1 MLNFGWLAQSSTSKH
16 PILRGLL
23 PNISTMFALLL
34 MSAAIAGGLW
44 FWSFGLAFTASFL
57 PLFVKTTLAV
67 IGMTAV
73 NFWFSREINTF
84 MFSTREVREN
94 FKFDEHNPTD
104 LRKLVDQVR
113 CEVNAHF
120 KNVYGDQHVDIPMPR
135 LLTFTDHHFK
145 IVTVEGRN
153 PGKAALMFSSGALN
167 SHDTRLNQ
175 RHMAALVAMEMVKI
189 YHRRS
194 IGGTIAGM
202 GLDLINTLENAREGN
217 LFYRVVGF
225 LIWPLQFFLLLQ
237 RAIKRSYEYDAALKV
252 VDMGRGMDLIDAI
265 DFKVCPVLFD
275 KPTFRGLAE
284 DQNNKKRAPYKG
296 YFASLVGWFTD
307 WADKQEYAGD
317 DKTGWRIL
325 SAIDAC
331 VRELGFYINELFDP
345 KPRSTN
351 LKTPMR
357 KALSGY
363 EEAKNQADLDKL
375 YQRDRE
381 TNRKLYDKVPADNRY
396 EVIGPDG
403 NGMAEPAHEHEHTH
417 ELQER
422 IAHLEETIYKLTA
435 DRSDASKTTQQGS
448 PITTQHKE
456 ASKHKAEAA
465 RHKQQPP
472 TERKHHSPHI
482 H

>member
-1 MLNFGWLAQSSTSKH
+1 MLNFGWLAQASTSKN
-16 PILRGLL
+16 PMLRGLL
-23 PNISTMFALLL
+23 PNLYTILALLV

-44 FWSFGLAFTASFL
+44 MWSFGLAFTAAFL
-57 PLFVKTTLAV
+57 PLYAKTTLAV

-73 NFWFSREINTF
+73 NFWFSREMNTF

-104 LRKLVDQVR
+104 LRKLVNQVR
-113 CEVNAHF
+113 CELNAHF
-120 KNVYGDQHVDIPMPR
+120 KKVYGDAHQDIPMPR

-153 PGKAALMFSSGALN
+153 PGKAALLFSSGALN
-167 SHDTRLNQ
+167 SHDTNLNQ

-194 IGGTIAGM
+194 ISGTIAGM
-202 GLDLINTLENAREGN
+202 GLDLVNTLENARSAN
-217 LFYRVVGF
+217 LFYRVIGF

-252 VDMGRGMDLIDAI
+252 VEMGRGMDLIDAI

-275 KPTFRGLAE
+275 KPTFARLVQ
-284 DQNNKKRAPYKG
+284 DQNAKKRPPYNG
-296 YFASLVGWFTD
+296 YFASVVRWFTD

-317 DKTGWRIL
+317 DKTGWRVL
-325 SAIDAC
+325 SALDAC

-351 LKTPMR
+351 LKSPMR
-357 KALSGY
+357 QALKGY
-363 EEAKNQADLDKL
+363 EQATSQADMEKL
-375 YQRDRE
+375 YQKDRE
-381 TNRKLYDKVPADNRY
+381 TNRKLYAQVPAADRY

-403 NGMAEPAHEHEHTH
+403 NGVAEHTH
-417 ELQER
+417 DHDHDHAHELKER
-422 IAHLEETIYKLTA
+422 IEKLEATIAELTA
-435 DRSDASKTTQQGS
+435 TRGAKGKAKPGAAITPGHSHGTKTKAKVDAQPKTS
-448 PITTQHKE
+448 
-456 ASKHKAEAA
+456 A
-465 RHKQQPP
+465 RHSP
-472 TERKHHSPHI
+472 RHHH
-482 H
+482 

>member
-1 MLNFGWLAQSSTSKH
+1 MLNFSWLAQASTSKH
-16 PILRGLL
+16 PVLRGLL
-23 PNISTMFALLL
+23 PNFYTLFTLLAV
-34 MSAAIAGGLW
+34 SAAIAGGLW
-44 FWSFGLAFTASFL
+44 MWSFGLAFSAAFL
-57 PLFVKTTLAV
+57 PLYAKTTLAV

-84 MFSTREVREN
+84 MFATREVREG

-104 LRKLVDQVR
+104 LRKLVNQVR
-113 CEVNAHF
+113 CELNAHF
-120 KNVYGDQHVDIPMPR
+120 KKVYGDAHQDIPMPR

-153 PGKAALMFSSGALN
+153 PGKAALLFSSGSLN

-194 IGGTIAGM
+194 VSGTIARM
-202 GLDLINTLENAREGN
+202 GLDLINTLENAAKSAN
-217 LFYRVVGF
+217 LFFRVVSF
-225 LIWPLQFFLLLQ
+225 LIWPLQFFLILQ

-275 KPTFRGLAE
+275 KPTFGRLTD
-284 DQNNKKRAPYKG
+284 DQNAKKRKPYDG
-296 YFASLVGWFTD
+296 YFASVIRWFTD

-331 VRELGFYINELFDP
+331 VREFGFWVNEIFEE

-351 LKTPMR
+351 LKGPMR
-357 KALSGY
+357 DALPGY
-363 EEAKNQADLDKL
+363 VQAKNQSDLDKL
-375 YQRDRE
+375 YESDRV
-381 TNRKLYDKVPADNRY
+381 TNRKLYDQVPADDRY

-403 NGMAEPAHEHEHTH
+403 NGVAPAAHDHGHDLH
-417 ELQER
+417 ER
-422 IAHLEETIYKLTA
+422 IEQLEATIAELTA
-435 DRSDASKTTQQGS
+435 ARADKSKTKTGAA
-448 PITTQHKE
+448 ITPSHSGKK
-456 ASKHKAEAA
+456 SKATGEAA
-465 RHKQQPP
+465 PVQKPATR
-472 TERKHHSPHI
+472 HSPGSHK
-482 H
+482 HLH